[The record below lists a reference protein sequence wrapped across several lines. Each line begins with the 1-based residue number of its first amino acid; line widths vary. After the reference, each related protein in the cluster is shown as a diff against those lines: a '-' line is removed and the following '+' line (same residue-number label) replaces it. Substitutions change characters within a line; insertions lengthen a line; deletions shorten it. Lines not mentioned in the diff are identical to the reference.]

1 MYKNISTLQPRP
13 TKAAD
18 ILSLTTDMKI
28 GFEAKRAFV
37 NTTGLGYYA
46 RILTSS
52 LAKRFPENTYI
63 LFTPKQT
70 DLFDISLYANMRV
83 VTPQSFTGKLLPSYW
98 RSNSVNKDI
107 ITTGIDL
114 YHGLSHEIPYNIHKP
129 GKVKTVVTMHDLII
143 ERYPEQ
149 FNPIDVKIYRFKYK
163 YACTHADKI
172 ITVSKQTKQDLIDFY
187 KIPEEKIEVCYPSSM
202 EYFIKKKATK
212 KSKE

>member
-1 MYKNISTLQPRP
+1 MSIWTSNPV
-13 TKAAD
+13 
-18 ILSLTTDMKI
+18 DMKI
-28 GFEAKRAFV
+28 GFEAKRAFT

-52 LAKRFPENTYI
+52 LAKRFCRDTYI

-70 DLFDISLYANMRV
+70 DLFDTSSYTNMQV
-83 VTPQSFTGKLLPSYW
+83 VTPRSLTDKMLPSYW
-98 RSNSVNKDI
+98 RSNTVNKDI
-107 ITTGIDL
+107 AAMGIDL
-114 YHGLSHEIPYNIHKP
+114 YHGLSHEIPYNIHKL

-172 ITVSKQTKQDLIDFY
+172 LTVSKQTKQDL
-187 KIPEEKIEVCYPSSM
+187 KTAKNGKQALPLLM
-202 EYFIKKKATK
+202 
-212 KSKE
+212 